1 MDSILNDLNLEKLNI
16 KDLTIL
22 LEVLN
27 NIKIENSTKD
37 DDLEVI

>member
-1 MDSILNDLNLEKLNI
+1 MDSILDDLNLEKLNI

-27 NIKIENSTKD
+27 NIKLDKPSIED
-37 DDLEVI
+37 DIEVI

>member
-1 MDSILNDLNLEKLNI
+1 MEDLVTNLNLDKLNI

-27 NIKIENSTKD
+27 NINITNTNNND
-37 DDLEVI
+37 NIEVI